1 MTSIAADK
9 KPAELAGYNLS
20 RYLHDVEADGLA
32 ATWERICRHLISHGE
47 NKFLCLRNFCRLYEE
62 GLALRDK
69 GQKKRSG
76 QYCTPDDVAELM
88 ARELLPLPGTNL
100 CDVACGTGRLIL
112 GCLEQM
118 GEQKARALLTEGRV
132 WLYDFD
138 ETALAICRSA
148 IRYRYGDACAEAV
161 HTVTGDF
168 LSRRVALPDDC
179 KVIANPPYAK
189 YSAIGKDWTRTNVQR
204 KIREYYTAFMEKIVS
219 RSRSSVI
226 LTPYSFIS
234 GNRFYPLR
242 KVLDR
247 FGGAIYSFDNVPSM
261 IFHGPKH
268 GVFNSNV
275 NNSVRAAITV
285 TAEGEKRG
293 YRVSPLIRFKNAER
307 AELLRCEALETFLP
321 KSRQRITVKEP
332 MYRKCFPALE
342 GLYSRWLQR
351 AEGHTF
357 SELLFT
363 GRKAPKRWELF
374 MPNTCRYYTAASLSR
389 LSRTG
394 QVALS
399 FKEPGALPYAYCL
412 FNSSFAYWY
421 WRMFDG
427 GIIYQRR
434 LLRKLPSLYHR
445 LTDDDRRFFAETT
458 EEMAAAAERFKITK
472 KNVGLQESIRFPRRY
487 RDRINARIIAILGL
501 DLDCHLLDLVH
512 SNMALK
518 ISVTGEP

>member
-1 MTSIAADK
+1 MTRSGADK
-9 KPAELAGYNLS
+9 KPAEFGGYNLS

-32 ATWERICRHLISHGE
+32 ATWERICRHLVHCGE
-47 NKFLCLRNFCRLYEE
+47 SKFLCLRNFGQLYEA

-76 QYCTPDDVAELM
+76 QYYTPDDVAELM

-112 GCLEQM
+112 GCLDQM
-118 GEQKARALLTEGRV
+118 GEEKARELLTEGRV

-138 ETALAICRSA
+138 QTALAICRSS

-161 HTVTGDF
+161 HTVAGDF
-168 LSRRVALPDDC
+168 LSRRAALPDDC

-189 YSAIGKDWTRTNVQR
+189 YAEPGKDWTRTNVQR
-204 KIREYYTAFMEKIVS
+204 RIREYYTAFMEKILS
-219 RSRSSVI
+219 RSRSSVL

-234 GNRFYPLR
+234 GKRFYPLR

-247 FGGAIYSFDNVPSM
+247 FGGAIYSFDNVPAM
-261 IFHGPKH
+261 IFRGHKH

-307 AELLRCEALETFLP
+307 ARLLTCEALGTFLP
-321 KSRQRITVKEP
+321 PSRQRITPKEP

-342 GLYSRWLQR
+342 ELYGRWLQR
-351 AEGHTF
+351 AEGHTL
-357 SELLFT
+357 SELFA

-374 MPNTCRYYTAASLSR
+374 MPNTCCYYTAASLSR

-427 GIIYQRR
+427 GIIYQRL
-434 LLRKLPSLYHR
+434 LLRKIPSLYHR

-458 EEMAAAAERFKITK
+458 QDMVASAERFKITK

-501 DLDCHLLDLVH
+501 DLDCRLLDLVH

-518 ISVTGEP
+518 ISVTGDE